1 MKRAQPERQLQAA
14 VAQYLKAALP
24 ADAFFSAL
32 PGGDGR
38 MTRAPGYRA
47 GLPDLMVF
55 WNTGAA
61 DPRLVFFEL
70 KSKVGRLSRE
80 QLECHNAMRI
90 ADAFVYTVKSI
101 AEVESWLRYCGIPLR
116 AAVAA

>member
-38 MTRAPGYRA
+38 MTRAPGYRS
-47 GLPDLMVF
+47 GLPDMMVLYK
-55 WNTGAA
+55 GQAI
-61 DPRLVFFEL
+61 FFEL
-70 KSKVGRLSRE
+70 KSKTGRVTQR
-80 QLECHNAMRI
+80 QRDAADHITTAGGI
-90 ADAFVYTVKSI
+90 AWAVNSLI
-101 AEVESWLRYCGIPLR
+101 AVDGILRGSGVPLR
-116 AAVAA
+116 ARIAA